1 MNYSCYKY
9 QKYSFLKQKNM
20 NHFNAANE
28 IQDLQYFG
36 EFGGVN
42 PSISDSSTYTFLSA
56 KTMFDT
62 FEGNAEGCYLYS
74 RHSSPMNLYL
84 SEALA
89 KMENTEAANVTAS
102 GMGAITSVLMQV
114 CKSGDHIISSRTI
127 YGGTYAFMKNF
138 LPPFQIETSFV
149 DINNFESIE
158 NAINENTKII
168 YCESVSNPLLEVADL
183 RKLSEICKKH
193 NLKLIVDNT
202 FSPLTI
208 SPTLLGAD
216 IVIHS
221 LTKFINGSSDTVG
234 GVYCGSQEF
243 INDTKNV
250 NNGACMLLGPT
261 MDSFRSASILKNLR
275 TLHIR
280 MKQHSHNA
288 LFLAEKFEENGLKV
302 SYPGLKSHKNHEL
315 MKSMMHEE
323 YGFGGLLTLDAGTTD
338 KANELMEM
346 MQQEN
351 LGYLAVSLGFYKTLF
366 SCSGSSTSSEIP
378 EEEREEMGISDGL
391 IRFSI
396 GLDHDIERTYEKM
409 KECMLKTG
417 VLNHETISSIF

>member
-1 MNYSCYKY
+1 MD
-9 QKYSFLKQKNM
+9 Q
-20 NHFNAANE
+20 FNAANE

-84 SEALA
+84 AQALA

-102 GMGAITSVLMQV
+102 GMGAITSVLMQI

-149 DINNFESIE
+149 DIGNFESIE
-158 NAINENTKII
+158 NAIQPNTKII

-202 FSPLTI
+202 FSPLSI

-234 GVYCGSQEF
+234 GVYCGSQQF
-243 INDTKNV
+243 IDDTKNV

-261 MDSFRSASILKNLR
+261 MDSIRSASILKNLR

-288 LFLAEKFEENGLKV
+288 LYLAQKFEEDGLKV
-302 SYPGLKSHKNHEL
+302 SYPGLKSHKNHDL

-338 KANELMEM
+338 KANELMEL
-346 MQQEN
+346 MQKEN

-378 EEEREEMGISDGL
+378 EEEREAMGISDGL

-396 GLDHDIERTYEKM
+396 GLDHDIHRTYEKM

-417 VLNHETISSIF
+417 VLKHETSSIF

>member
-1 MNYSCYKY
+1 MEN
-9 QKYSFLKQKNM
+9 
-20 NHFNAANE
+20 FNAANE

-84 SEALA
+84 AQALA

-127 YGGTYAFMKNF
+127 YGGTYAFLKNF
-138 LPPFQIETSFV
+138 LPPFHINTTFV
-149 DINNFESIE
+149 DISNFESIE
-158 NAINENTKII
+158 KAITPNTKVI

-183 RKLSEICKKH
+183 RKLSEICKKY

-202 FSPLTI
+202 FSPLSV

-261 MDSFRSASILKNLR
+261 MDSFRSASILKNMR

-288 LFLAEKFEENGLKV
+288 MYLAERFEKDGLKV
-302 SYPGLKSHKNHEL
+302 SYPGLKSHKDHEL
-315 MKSMMHEE
+315 MKSMMYKE
-323 YGFGGLLTLDAGTTD
+323 YGFGGLLTVDAGTTD

-378 EEEREEMGISDGL
+378 EEEREAMGISDGL

-396 GLDHDIERTYEKM
+396 GLDHDIARTYEKM
-409 KECMLKTG
+409 RECMLKTG
-417 VLNHETISSIF
+417 VLNHETLYIS

>member
-1 MNYSCYKY
+1 MKD
-9 QKYSFLKQKNM
+9 
-20 NHFNAANE
+20 FNAANE

-102 GMGAITSVLMQV
+102 GMGAITSVLLQV
-114 CKSGDHIISSRTI
+114 CKCGDHIISSRTI

-138 LPPFQIETSFV
+138 LPPFNIETTFV
-149 DINNFESIE
+149 DINNFDSIE
-158 NAINENTKII
+158 NAIQPNTKII

-193 NLKLIVDNT
+193 NLQLIVDNT
-202 FSPLTI
+202 FSPLSI
-208 SPTLLGAD
+208 SPSLLGAD

-234 GVYCGSQEF
+234 GVYCGTQEF

-250 NNGACMLLGPT
+250 NTGACMLLGPT
-261 MDSFRSASILKNLR
+261 MDSLRSASILKNLR

-288 LFLAEKFEENGLKV
+288 MYLAERFENDGLRV

-323 YGFGGLLTLDAGTTD
+323 YGFGGLLTLDAGTTE

-378 EEEREEMGISDGL
+378 EEERAEMGISDGL

-409 KECMLKTG
+409 RECMLKTG
-417 VLNHETISSIF
+417 ILNHETIFTS

>member
-1 MNYSCYKY
+1 MKD
-9 QKYSFLKQKNM
+9 
-20 NHFNAANE
+20 FNAANE

-84 SEALA
+84 SQALA

-102 GMGAITSVLMQV
+102 GMGAITSVLLQV

-138 LPPFQIETSFV
+138 LPPFNIETTFL
-149 DINNFESIE
+149 DINNFDAVE
-158 NAINENTKII
+158 NAIQPNTKII
-168 YCESVSNPLLEVADL
+168 YCESVSNPLLEIADL
-183 RKLSEICKKH
+183 RKLSEICKRH

-202 FSPLTI
+202 FSPLSI
-208 SPTLLGAD
+208 SPSLLGAD

-234 GVYCGSQEF
+234 GVYCATQDF

-250 NNGACMLLGPT
+250 NTGACMLLGPT
-261 MDSFRSASILKNLR
+261 MDSLRSASILKNLR

-288 LFLAEKFEENGLKV
+288 MYLAERFENDGLKV
-302 SYPGLKSHKNHEL
+302 SYPGLRSHKNHEL

-323 YGFGGLLTLDAGTTD
+323 YGFGGLLTVDAGTTE

-378 EEEREEMGISDGL
+378 EEERAEMGISDGL

-409 KECMLKTG
+409 RECMLKTG
-417 VLNHETISSIF
+417 VLNHETIFTS

>member
-1 MNYSCYKY
+1 MDN
-9 QKYSFLKQKNM
+9 
-20 NHFNAANE
+20 FNAANE

-56 KTMFDT
+56 KKMFDT

-84 SEALA
+84 AQALA
-89 KMENTEAANVTAS
+89 KMENTAAANVTSS
-102 GMGAITSVLMQV
+102 GMGAITTVLLQL

-127 YGGTYAFMKNF
+127 YGGTYAFLKNF
-138 LPPFQIETSFV
+138 LPPFQIETTFL
-149 DINNFESIE
+149 DINDAHEIERSIRP
-158 NAINENTKII
+158 NTKVL
-168 YCESVSNPLLEVADL
+168 YCESVSNPLLHVADL
-183 RKLSEICKKH
+183 RKLSAICKKH
-193 NLKLIVDNT
+193 KLKLIVDNT
-202 FSPLTI
+202 FSPLSI
-208 SPTLLGAD
+208 SPILLGAD

-243 INDTKNV
+243 INETKNV
-250 NNGACMLLGPT
+250 NTGTCMLLGPT
-261 MDSFRSASILKNLR
+261 MDSLRSASILKNLR

-280 MKQHSHNA
+280 MRQHSYNA
-288 LFLAEKFEENGLKV
+288 MYLAERFEKDGLKV
-302 SYPGLKSHKNHEL
+302 SYPGLHSHRDHEL
-315 MKSMMHEE
+315 MKSMMHET
-323 YGFGGLLTLDAGTTD
+323 YGFGGLMTVDVETTE
-338 KANELMEM
+338 KANELMEL
-346 MQQEN
+346 MQAEN

-378 EEEREEMGISDGL
+378 EEERLKMGISDGL

-396 GLDHDIERTYEKM
+396 GLDQDIERTYQKM
-409 KECMLKTG
+409 RACMQKIGILQ
-417 VLNHETISSIF
+417 

>member
-1 MNYSCYKY
+1 MKD
-9 QKYSFLKQKNM
+9 
-20 NHFNAANE
+20 FNAANE

-84 SEALA
+84 SQALA

-102 GMGAITSVLMQV
+102 GMGAITSVLLQL

-138 LPPFQIETSFV
+138 LPPFNIETTFV
-149 DINNFESIE
+149 DINNFESVE
-158 NAINENTKII
+158 NSIQPNTKII

-202 FSPLTI
+202 FSPLSI
-208 SPTLLGAD
+208 SPALLGAD

-234 GVYCGSQEF
+234 GVYCGTQEF

-250 NNGACMLLGPT
+250 NTGACMLLGPT
-261 MDSFRSASILKNLR
+261 MDSLRSASILKNLR

-288 LFLAEKFEENGLKV
+288 MYLAERFENDGLKV
-302 SYPGLKSHKNHEL
+302 SYPGLKSHRNHEL
-315 MKSMMHEE
+315 MKSMMHTE
-323 YGFGGLLTLDAGTTD
+323 YGFGGLLTLDAGTTE
-338 KANELMEM
+338 KANELMEL
-346 MQQEN
+346 MQKEN

-378 EEEREEMGISDGL
+378 EEERAEMGISDGL

-409 KECMLKTG
+409 RECMLKTG
-417 VLNHETISSIF
+417 VLNHETISIS